1 MCLFPFTEFSDEAES
16 PKTFSS
22 RKDPKKAR
30 SDVDP
35 HKSSSSASSEEE
47 AVGHAA
53 NMRVD
58 MISTPSD
65 FSCKCNL
72 NIIYLSD

>member
-1 MCLFPFTEFSDEAES
+1 MCHFSLTELNDEAAS

-35 HKSSSSASSEEE
+35 HKSSSSATSEEE

-53 NMRVD
+53 NMSVD

-65 FSCKCNL
+65 FLCKCNL
-72 NIIYLSD
+72 NIFYLSD